1 MKTLRPDEILVYAK
15 SQIAHA
21 EQHRLATPVIIGLI
35 ILAIPVWGIYAL
47 KESFGTESVKVDP
60 DFDFAEEKPQQGGL
74 CGRVAAAS

>member
-21 EQHRLATPVIIGLI
+21 EQHRVATPVIIGCL
-35 ILAIPVWGIYAL
+35 
-47 KESFGTESVKVDP
+47 SFGTESVKVDP